1 LSLFC
6 DTRRTRQRIRET
18 RRRNFG
24 HMPRLKH
31 YVPGSSVRLSEIR
44 AGAVAHEQRKRV

>member
-18 RRRNFG
+18 RRRILATC
-24 HMPRLKH
+24 H
-31 YVPGSSVRLSEIR
+31 V
-44 AGAVAHEQRKRV
+44 